1 VQIEPGRIAVV
12 TGGASGI
19 GFALA
24 AAAAGRGMRVVLA
37 DVRAD
42 ELEAAAA
49 RLRGSAAGVTT
60 VAADV
65 SRLGDIER
73 VAQAAFGLGSVQL
86 VCSNAGIVS
95 FGRAWEV
102 SAGDWERVIG
112 VNFMATVHLVRAFV
126 PRLIELGEPAQLL
139 VTGSMASVTARPG
152 ISPYVA
158 AKHAL
163 LGLCE
168 SLDQELAA
176 AGAAVG
182 VTLLMPGK
190 VSTGMSRSDD
200 PDAIEPGEVAR
211 IAFEAAASRQP
222 FAFTHAARIPE
233 VERRFAAIVDGGRPA
248 DRLIFLR
255 FVSVI
260 PASNSNALGAEQLY
274 WK

>member
-1 VQIEPGRIAVV
+1 VQIEPGRVAVV

-24 AAAAGRGMRVVLA
+24 AAAAERGMRVVLA
-37 DVRAD
+37 DIRAD
-42 ELEAAAA
+42 ALEAAAV
-49 RLRGSAAGVTT
+49 RLRGSAATVVT

-65 SRLGDIER
+65 SRPDDIER
-73 VAQAAFGLGSVQL
+73 IARTAFGLGSVQL

-102 SAGDWERVIG
+102 PASEWERAMG
-112 VNFMATVHLVRAFV
+112 VNFLATVHLVRAFV
-126 PRLIELGEPAQLL
+126 PRLLETGEPAQLL

-176 AGAAVG
+176 AGEAVR

-190 VSTGMSRSDD
+190 VATGMSRADH
-200 PDAIEPGEVAR
+200 PDAIEPDEVAR
-211 IAFEAAASRQP
+211 IAFEVIAARRRL
-222 FAFTHAARIPE
+222 AFTHPDRIPE
-233 VERRFAAIVDGGRPA
+233 VEQRFAAIVDGGRP
-248 DRLIFLR
+248 D
-255 FVSVI
+255 
-260 PASNSNALGAEQLY
+260 
-274 WK
+274 